1 MISDVEHC
9 KIKVLIMVLIRDGI
23 HWTDY
28 SNDHEVMIMASSHGG
43 GNFMGI
49 PPTVTVRL
57 FAEAG
62 LRNLRQ
68 IESSSPYTARL
79 DITR

>member
-1 MISDVEHC
+1 MICDVDHY
-9 KIKVLIMVLIRDGI
+9 KIKALTMVLINDGI
-23 HWTDY
+23 HLTDY
-28 SNDHEVMIMASSHGG
+28 SNNHEVIIIASSHGG

-62 LRNLRQ
+62 ASNLRQ

>member
-1 MISDVEHC
+1 
-9 KIKVLIMVLIRDGI
+9 
-23 HWTDY
+23 
-28 SNDHEVMIMASSHGG
+28 MIMASSHGG

-57 FAEAG
+57 FAEARV
-62 LRNLRQ
+62 RNLRQ
-68 IESSSPYTARL
+68 IESSSPYAARL